1 MGKER
6 ARVASGDPGS
16 VGTARTERASRR
28 IQTSSH
34 GREAL
39 LPGGRDTSNRGANF
53 GVGGRRRA
61 DGKLTPLLTQDWH
74 LTLFR
79 VSIEHPMI
87 AFRENAS

>member
-1 MGKER
+1 
-6 ARVASGDPGS
+6 
-16 VGTARTERASRR
+16 
-28 IQTSSH
+28 
-34 GREAL
+34 
-39 LPGGRDTSNRGANF
+39 
-53 GVGGRRRA
+53 VGGRRRA